1 LLPVNF
7 ATTVV
12 GSKKTQTN
20 GGEILKFRWVPFS
33 VWAFSIVT
41 PGIPTHYLFFT
52 KKIMSYLL
60 LLKGQQG
67 SPLPIFLFSLIRES
81 TKEPHIQEE
90 KGGGGR
96 QQLQLLL
103 LLELR
108 LQVQGNH
115 AQKKKKYNI
124 KSSYLSKGIVDPSLL
139 PWP

>member
-1 LLPVNF
+1 LKSGTELETKYLVLVFSVSIPVISVRFLVLVNF
-7 ATTVV
+7 ATKVV

-52 KKIMSYLL
+52 KKFTSYLL

-96 QQLQLLL
+96 
-103 LLELR
+103 
-108 LQVQGNH
+108 
-115 AQKKKKYNI
+115 
-124 KSSYLSKGIVDPSLL
+124 
-139 PWP
+139 